1 MIGRTRCNDCIFPET
16 ESIVDKAHNEHI
28 PRCVY
33 GRKQAEEGISEKG
46 WHDAHKIQNKT
57 GTAAVTIVVL
67 GLLSSCWDKLIVI
80 DAVVFLAS
88 CLLSFLA
95 VRATGRVSE
104 RELRL
109 ERRAE
114 IVFMLGIALLAIG
127 AVLLAFVVT

>member
-1 MIGRTRCNDCIFPET
+1 MSSVRYRPSHTNPPPDTTPRSLTSTHIFPT
-16 ESIVDKAHNEHI
+16 SATMV
-28 PRCVY
+28 
-33 GRKQAEEGISEKG
+33 GIC
-46 WHDAHKIQNKT
+46 IT
-57 GTAAVTIVVL
+57 
-67 GLLSSCWDKLIVI
+67 LLSLSRLDDDQVSFWLIDKLIVI